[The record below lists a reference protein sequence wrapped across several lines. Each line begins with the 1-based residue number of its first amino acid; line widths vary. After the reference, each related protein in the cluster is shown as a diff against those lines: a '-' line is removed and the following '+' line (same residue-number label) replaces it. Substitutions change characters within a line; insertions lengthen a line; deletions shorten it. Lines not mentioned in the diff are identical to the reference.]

1 MRTNPVFTGVET
13 TIFETMSRLAIETNA
28 INLGQGFPDVD
39 GPEDIRRVA
48 ANSIMTG
55 PNQYPPMLG
64 LPELRQAVAKC
75 NQRFYGLDIDWE
87 SEVLITSGATEALCD
102 SIFAIVEDGDE
113 VILIEPLYDCYLPLV
128 RRAGGKVKS
137 VRLTPPI
144 WELNLDEL
152 ESAFN
157 DNTKMI
163 LLNNPMNPSA
173 KVFKDAELA
182 RIAELCVKYDVY
194 ALCDEVYEHIIF
206 DKKVHKPLMSFDG
219 MRERTIRIGSAGKTF
234 SLTGWKV
241 GYITAPEN
249 LMTPISKAH
258 QFVTFTTPPN
268 LQTAVLY
275 GLEKEQSYFD
285 ELALDMQSKRNRIIL
300 GLEGLG
306 IPTLPCQGTYF
317 VTCDLSKFNIGKSD
331 AEIAERLTKEAG
343 VASVPISAFYIND
356 IPMSCIRFCFCKRDE
371 VIDEALSK
379 LSDYLYRSIH

>member
-1 MRTNPVFTGVET
+1 MTTNPVFTGVKT

-48 ANSIMTG
+48 ANSIVAG

-75 NQRFYGLDIDWE
+75 NQRFYGLDIDWK

-102 SIFAIVEDGDE
+102 SIFAIVEEGDE

-128 RRAGGKVKS
+128 LRAGGKVKS

-144 WELNLDEL
+144 WELNFDEL

-157 DNTKMI
+157 ENTKMI
-163 LLNNPMNPSA
+163 LLNNPMNPTA
-173 KVFKDAELA
+173 KVFKDVELA

-206 DKKVHKPLMSFDG
+206 DKKVHKPLMSYNG

-241 GYITAPEN
+241 GYITAPAN

-268 LQTAVLY
+268 LQAAVLY

-306 IPTLPCQGTYF
+306 IPTFPCEGTYF
-317 VTCDLSKFNIGKSD
+317 VTCDFSKFNIGNSD
-331 AEIAERLTKEAG
+331 TEIAERLTKEAG
-343 VASVPISAFYIND
+343 VASVPVSAFYIND
-356 IPMSCIRFCFCKRDE
+356 IPMTCIRFCFCKRDE

-379 LSDYLYRSIH
+379 LSDYLYRNIH